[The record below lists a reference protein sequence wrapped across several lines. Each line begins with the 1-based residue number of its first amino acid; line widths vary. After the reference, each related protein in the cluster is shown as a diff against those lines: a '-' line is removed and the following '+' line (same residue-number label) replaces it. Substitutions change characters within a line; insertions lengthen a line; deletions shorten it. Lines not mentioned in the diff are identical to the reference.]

1 MPTDSGN
8 DDAEDFLEYR
18 SRRSN
23 EPAVPSPS
31 TIGDARD
38 VGEQPERQHKSP
50 EDSTKER
57 IIKSSRIALK
67 VVLIVLCLIV
77 AVPIMGILALLFIF
91 SGGEPAIQSAIA
103 VVATAIFLV
112 ILATMFFKNAGIIV
126 AAVALLLLLTIS
138 SAIF

>member
-8 DDAEDFLEYR
+8 DDAEDLLEYR

-31 TIGDARD
+31 TTGDARD
-38 VGEQPERQHKSP
+38 VGEQPERQHESP
-50 EDSTKER
+50 EGSTKER
-57 IIKSSRIALK
+57 NIKSSRIALK